1 MMLESCRHF
10 AQESLTM
17 FPRLACTRDLKTVSA
32 VIAEKVLVATSTL
45 ICNKKELRL
54 AKRAC

>member
-1 MMLESCRHF
+1 
-10 AQESLTM
+10 M